1 MRKHVKEIGKFFIF
15 IAIFFSLT
23 SPFVVL
29 FGPFDNLKRTVV
41 GAILKSR
48 HPQYITWLFTQQ
60 EIDEILGG
68 ISSTPKQE
76 LFNFKARTDT
86 TLTLKIS
93 IPADL
98 RASCWKSPIPIAC
111 RLRRRKIWMKKA
123 IRRAALPNASVP

>member
-1 MRKHVKEIGKFFIF
+1 MRKHVKEIGKFFVF
-15 IAIFFSLT
+15 VAIFFALT

-48 HPQYITWLFTQQ
+48 HPQYITWLFSQE

-76 LFNFKARTDT
+76 LFSF
-86 TLTLKIS
+86 LLS
-93 IPADL
+93 QPL
-98 RASCWKSPIPIAC
+98 RPSSFIGIDPGGPLPYI
-111 RLRRRKIWMKKA
+111 LLFMK
-123 IRRAALPNASVP
+123 VTW